1 MVSSQKNDFGR
12 ENVYFAYVNV
22 QGLMK
27 KCLSIK
33 AISKKEC
40 GLGGNGNSCG

>member
-12 ENVYFAYVNV
+12 ENVYFAYV

-33 AISKKEC
+33 AIYKKEC